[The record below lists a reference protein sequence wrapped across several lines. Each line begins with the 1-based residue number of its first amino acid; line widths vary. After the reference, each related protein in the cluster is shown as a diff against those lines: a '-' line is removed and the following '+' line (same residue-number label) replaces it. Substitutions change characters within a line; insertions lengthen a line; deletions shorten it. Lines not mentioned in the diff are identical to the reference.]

1 MTNGFSGGDRR
12 DTPLDRA
19 IDRAVREMMQ
29 VDPALGLRRRVLSRL
44 ESTPQ
49 RGTHV
54 ARYAWGT
61 GILAMIVVV
70 LMMLVRDR
78 PTEPLPAGPNTAQV
92 SAVPAPLPRG
102 TADLPIATPAPTP
115 AAPRR
120 GASPRVTREAIRMP
134 KVENVFG
141 APSAAVS
148 AAAAISSE
156 PVRPASE
163 PATENMGV
171 GVAPLVIVPLAPA
184 PLEMPAIVIQPLET
198 AAPKGGR

>member
-12 DTPLDRA
+12 DSPLDRA

-49 RGTHV
+49 RGSGA

-61 GILAMIVVV
+61 GILAMMAVV

-78 PTEPLPAGPNTAQV
+78 PSEPLPAGPNPAQV
-92 SAVPAPLPRG
+92 SAVPAHVPPE
-102 TADLPIATPAPTP
+102 TADLPIATPT

-134 KVENVFG
+134 QVENVFG

-148 AAAAISSE
+148 AAAAINSE

>member
-1 MTNGFSGGDRR
+1 
-12 DTPLDRA
+12 
-19 IDRAVREMMQ
+19 MM
-29 VDPALGLRRRVLSRL
+29 
-44 ESTPQ
+44 
-49 RGTHV
+49 
-54 ARYAWGT
+54 
-61 GILAMIVVV
+61 VVV
-70 LMMLVRDR
+70 LMMLFGDR
-78 PTEPLPAGPNTAQV
+78 PSEPLPAGPDPAQV
-92 SAVPAPLPRG
+92 SAVPAPVPRG
-102 TADLPIATPAPTP
+102 TADLPIATPAA

-134 KVENVFG
+134 QVENVFG

-148 AAAAISSE
+148 AAAAIDSE

-163 PATENMGV
+163 SATENMGV

>member
-1 MTNGFSGGDRR
+1 MNNEFLGGDRR

-19 IDRAVREMMQ
+19 IDRAVRTMVQ

-44 ESTPQ
+44 DSTPQ
-49 RGTHV
+49 RGSRV

-61 GILAMIVVV
+61 GILAMMVVV
-70 LMMLVRDR
+70 LMLVRDR
-78 PTEPLPAGPNTAQV
+78 PTEPPVPGPNPAQV
-92 SAVPAPLPRG
+92 SAVPAPVPRG
-102 TADLPIATPAPTP
+102 TADLPIATPTPTP

-120 GASPRVTREAIRMP
+120 GAAPRVTREAIRMP
-134 KVENVFG
+134 QIENVFG

-148 AAAAISSE
+148 AAAIDSE
-156 PVRPASE
+156 PVRPAPES
-163 PATENMGV
+163 ATENMGV